1 MAFLDLAGIYPP
13 LATPFD
19 DHGHLATAHLAANV
33 RRLAPTGLV
42 GFAVLGSN
50 GEYVLLDREE
60 KLSAI
65 AAVREAAGALTVIA
79 GTGAESTREA
89 VTLTARA
96 AELGVDAALVITP
109 HYYRARM
116 DTRALVAH
124 YTAVAECSPLPV
136 IIYNMPASTG
146 LDLDAATVLRLAE
159 HPKIVGLKDS
169 GGNMIKLAEI
179 VARAPRGFQVLAG
192 TAAFLLPALSIGAV
206 GGILALA
213 NVAPREC
220 VALFEY
226 AGQGRLAEA
235 RALQHRLLAPNAAV
249 TSAFGV
255 PGLKAALDLLGYHG
269 GAPRPPLLP
278 LTAEQRDQVRDAL
291 AGAGLL
297 ESNAWAVASGGG
309 A

>member
-1 MAFLDLAGIYPP
+1 MVTTLDLAGIYPP

-19 DHGHLATAHLAANV
+19 EHGHLATDHLAENV
-33 RRLAPTGLV
+33 RRLVPTGLA

-50 GEYVLLDREE
+50 GEYVLLDRDE
-60 KLSAI
+60 KLRAI
-65 AAVREAAGALTVIA
+65 RTVREAAGSLRVIA

-89 VTLTARA
+89 VALTERA
-96 AELGVDAALVITP
+96 AALGVDAALVITP

-116 DTRALVAH
+116 DARALVAH
-124 YTAVAECSPLPV
+124 YGAVADCSPLPV

-146 LDLDAATVLRLAE
+146 VDLDAATVLRLAE
-159 HPKIVGLKDS
+159 HPKIVGIKDS

-179 VARAPRGFQVLAG
+179 VARAPAGFQVLAG
-192 TAAFLLPALSIGAV
+192 TAAFLLAALSIGAV

-220 VALFEY
+220 VALLQRFREGDI
-226 AGQGRLAEA
+226 AGA
-235 RALQHRLLAPNAAV
+235 RALQQRLLAPNAAV
-249 TSAFGV
+249 TSGFGV

-269 GAPRPPLLP
+269 GKPRPPLLP
-278 LTAEQRDQVRDAL
+278 LTAEQRLQVRDAL

-297 ESNAWAVASGGG
+297 AAMDR
-309 A
+309 